1 MPPAAASPGP
11 TGSSARSTGSRWRS
25 EPACSARSPRTAPI
39 WRCATP
45 RPAAGRSRRRPAC
58 ARCTPSRCCIAP
70 PASADVVNLVIVSH
84 SARLAE
90 GVAELAEEMG
100 GDEVAIEPAG
110 GLEDGSIG
118 TDAERVRAAVERVRS
133 PDGVLVLMD
142 LGSALMS
149 AEIALEMIEDV
160 GGPVTLSPAPLVEG
174 AVAAAARAR
183 AGAALAE
190 VAAEA
195 RGALA
200 MKTSQLEDGDGD
212 EVPAAPP
219 ADGEALHAR
228 LRVGNRLGLHVR
240 PAGRIIALVAGHDA
254 RVELRNAGRS
264 ADGRSLTGLALL
276 RAAQGDELD
285 VAARGPQA
293 RELLAALQE
302 LADAN
307 FGDPEDEDVPAAPA
321 PAEIAATV
329 VAPGGA
335 LRGVGAVRGLAIGPA
350 RWSRPPELD
359 LDALES
365 GTPEEEARAL
375 EAALAVARERLAD
388 TAARLPDSEAEIFAA
403 QALLLDDA
411 SIIDPARAAIAAGEP
426 AGRAFQRASEAVAE
440 DLDGLDDPYLRARAV
455 DVRDVAQRV
464 LAALAGAAPAGAPD
478 DPGIVVAEELTPSA
492 VAHLDPERA
501 WGIATARGGTLDH
514 AAIVAG
520 ALGIP
525 YVIGLGAALETVAE
539 GSTLAVDGDAGLV
552 EVEPDAA
559 SAAAFERRREAAAA
573 VRGRALARAF
583 EPVVLPDGR
592 RVEVFANIG
601 SVADADLAVAQGAEG
616 VGLLRTEFLYLER
629 AEPPSEDEQA
639 AVLTKIARRLGGG
652 PLIVRT
658 LDAGADKPLPFIAT
672 DREANPFLG
681 RRGLR
686 LSLAHP
692 DLFSAQLRAIVRV
705 AAEHP
710 VSVMFPMVTTVAEVE
725 EARRLLDA
733 ARARVGTT
741 AAIEVGAM
749 IEVPA
754 AALRADELAP
764 HLDFFSIGTNDL
776 SQYVAAAERGN
787 PALAPLLE
795 AVREPVLA
803 LIASVVA
810 AAERHG
816 RWVGVCGELAGD
828 PEVALRLVEI
838 GVRELS
844 MAPGRIPAV
853 KEYLRER

>member
-1 MPPAAASPGP
+1 M
-11 TGSSARSTGSRWRS
+11 
-25 EPACSARSPRTAPI
+25 
-39 WRCATP
+39 
-45 RPAAGRSRRRPAC
+45 
-58 ARCTPSRCCIAP
+58 
-70 PASADVVNLVIVSH
+70 VNLVIVSH

-90 GVAELAEEMG
+90 GVAELAAEMG
-100 GDEVAIEPAG
+100 GGEVAIEPAG
-110 GLEDGSIG
+110 GLEDGAIG
-118 TDAERVRAAVERVRS
+118 TDAERVRAAIERVRS

-149 AEIALEMIEDV
+149 AEIALEMIEED

-200 MKTSQLEDGDGD
+200 MKTSQLDEDDGGD
-212 EVPAAPP
+212 AAPVEV
-219 ADGEALHAR
+219 ADGETVRLH
-228 LRVGNRLGLHVR
+228 VGNRLGLHVR
-240 PAGRIIALVAGHDA
+240 PAGRIIELVARHDA
-254 RVELRNAGRS
+254 QVELRNASRGTGP

-276 RAAQGDELD
+276 RAGQGDELD
-285 VAARGPQA
+285 VVASGPDA
-293 RELLAALQE
+293 DALLAALAE
-302 LADAN
+302 LAVAN
-307 FGDPEDEDVPAAPA
+307 FGDPPDAGDGTASAERDGAAPGAAADLA
-321 PAEIAATV
+321 PVE
-329 VAPGGA
+329 VAPGTT
-335 LRGVGAVRGLAIGPA
+335 LRGITAVRGLAIGPA
-350 RWSRPPELD
+350 RWSKPAELD
-359 LDALES
+359 LDGLVA
-365 GTPEEEARAL
+365 GTPEEEAARID
-375 EAALAVARERLAD
+375 AALAGARGQLAAA
-388 TAARLPDSEAEIFAA
+388 AARLPPAEAEIFSA

-411 SIIDPARAAIAAGEP
+411 SIVDPARAAIATGEP
-426 AGRAFQRASEAVAE
+426 AAPAFQRASEAAAQAFE
-440 DLDGLDDPYLRARAV
+440 AIDDAYLRARAI
-455 DVRDVAQRV
+455 DVRDVAHRV
-464 LAALAGAAPAGAPD
+464 LAELVGAAPPGAPAES
-478 DPGIVVAEELTPSA
+478 GVVVADELTPGV
-492 VAHLDPERA
+492 VAHLDPKLA
-501 WGIATARGGTLDH
+501 WGIAAARGGTLDH

-525 YVIGLGAALETVAE
+525 YVVGLGPALLSVAE
-539 GSTLAVDGDAGLV
+539 GTTLAVDGDAGVV
-552 EVEPDAA
+552 EVEPDAEA
-559 SAAAFERRREAAAA
+559 GAAFEERRDAAA
-573 VRGRALARAF
+573 VLRARALARAS

-629 AEPPSEDEQA
+629 ADPPSEDEQA
-639 AVLTKIARRLGGG
+639 AALTEIARRLGGR

-658 LDAGADKPLPFIAT
+658 LDAGADKPLPFVAT
-672 DREANPFLG
+672 DPEANPFLG
-681 RRGLR
+681 LRGLR

-692 DLFSAQLRAIVRV
+692 DLFSAQLRAILRV

-710 VSVMFPMVTTVAEVE
+710 VSVMFPMVTTLAEVVQ
-725 EARRLLDA
+725 ARRLLDA
-733 ARARVGTT
+733 ARAQVSST
-741 AAIEVGAM
+741 APIEVGAM
-749 IEVPA
+749 VEVPA
-754 AALRADELAP
+754 AALRADDLAP
-764 HLDFFSIGTNDL
+764 QLDFFSIGTNDL

-795 AVREPVLA
+795 AVREPVLD

-828 PEVALRLVEI
+828 PEAALRLVAA

-853 KEYLRER
+853 KERLRAAPER